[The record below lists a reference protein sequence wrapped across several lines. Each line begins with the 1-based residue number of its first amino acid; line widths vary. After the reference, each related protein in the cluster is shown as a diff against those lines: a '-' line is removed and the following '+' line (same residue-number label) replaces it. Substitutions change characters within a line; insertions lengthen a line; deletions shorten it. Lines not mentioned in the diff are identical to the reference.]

1 MNERKAPAF
10 HDLVRVCA
18 VAQTQV
24 SDGIS
29 LTLLS
34 LELYDDGFMGVFR
47 LVPGTSR
54 PVPPVLAVD
63 VRDDLGG
70 RYAGQMGGGSG
81 GPGEYC
87 QWRLAYIFTPA
98 IHPAARELH
107 LEVGELR
114 YLHYDK
120 DRGGLVEDEVQ
131 RGPWAFPVSLPGA
144 E

>member
-1 MNERKAPAF
+1 MTERKAPAF

-54 PVPPVLAVD
+54 PVPPVLTLE
-63 VRDDLGG
+63 VRDDRGG
-70 RYAGQMGGGSG
+70 RYSGQMGGGSG

-98 IHPAARELH
+98 IHAAARELY

-120 DRGGLVEDEVQ
+120 DRGGLVEDDVQ
-131 RGPWAFPVSLPGA
+131 RGPWVFPVSLPVA